1 MGNKRC
7 PLLTWDTKS
16 KQLQTGGYVRPARGK
31 NLRKI
36 IKLTGIELCR
46 VRPEQQ
52 KQSKN
57 LRNMNDEDVVWR
69 R

>member
-16 KQLQTGGYVRPARGK
+16 KQLQTGVRPARGQ

-46 VRPEQQ
+46 VRQEQQ
-52 KQSKN
+52 KQSKS